1 MKTTTANATQTATL
15 TRNTEGVGNTKSAPI
30 ANPVG
35 VSAKYSDLLGCMK
48 YNRDGG
54 LNTADNAW
62 HDDHFY
68 CKAVEVTA
76 TIDGKTVGLGR
87 NPHEQFCHSVAKKW
101 RLSRE
106 WMPDRIHTPTECE
119 EQEAVVTQTLFECL
133 ASGETEECVGKC
145 FTALDDH
152 YGSRKQDTHKT
163 LPREENLWAP
173 ERAFIA
179 TLFTGDLATVGGKA
193 EDLTADCEYGALSV
207 KDGERLARL
216 ATLFDAVKESH
227 KFATREKWLCAQ
239 CYALNMPTEVGI
251 NTVYGVEIA
260 KTAGKPKKTADRV
273 LNSCR
278 VKYSRHANDVFGWLL
293 DEVEKNPDGLEK
305 WVVVLDHCK
314 AMVEA
319 TATLE
324 ECAVKCRLND
334 EVVKTLKSEIA
345 SRPTE
350 VIRYCKAVAQMAVN
364 A

>member
-1 MKTTTANATQTATL
+1 MKNTSATATL

-54 LNTADNAW
+54 MNTADNAW

-76 TIDGKTVGLGR
+76 TIDGKSVGLGR
-87 NPHEQFCHSVAKKW
+87 NPHEQFCYSVAKKW
-101 RLSRE
+101 RLSRD
-106 WMPDRIHTPTECE
+106 WMPDRVHAPSERE
-119 EQEAVVTQTLFECL
+119 EQEDLVSQTLFECL
-133 ASGETEECVGKC
+133 ANGDTDGCVSKC

-152 YGSRKQDTHKT
+152 YGSRKQDMHKT
-163 LPREENLWAP
+163 QPREENPWAP

-179 TLFTGDLATVGGKA
+179 TLFTGDLATVGGKD

-207 KDGERLARL
+207 EDGERLTRL
-216 ATLFDAVKESH
+216 ARLFDAVKESH

-239 CYALNMPTEVGI
+239 CYALNMPTETGI

-260 KTAGKPKKTADRV
+260 KTAGKPQKTVDRV

-305 WVVVLDHCK
+305 WVAVLNHCK

-319 TATLE
+319 RTTLE
-324 ECAVKCRLND
+324 ECAVKLRLND
-334 EVVKTLKSEIA
+334 EVVKVLKSEIA
-345 SRPTE
+345 SRPHD
-350 VIRYCKAVAQMAVN
+350 VIRYCKAVAKVVDN